1 MNLCETGNSNRSL
14 ILLLIN
20 SENFTL
26 IKNNFF
32 ILTGAMGAGKSTAI
46 QKINERGFFC
56 IEEPAREILK
66 EQRKINGTGVP
77 EKNPEEF
84 NQLMLSRMILQYNIN
99 IDKNDIIIFDRGIP
113 DIIGYSELLNT
124 ESESSSAASE
134 EFRYNKHVFL
144 FKGWEEIYT
153 NDDERKMSYALAESF
168 GENIMKIYKRLGYS
182 TIDVPFI
189 PAEERASFIIDSIEK
204 ITNGKFP

>member
-1 MNLCETGNSNRSL
+1 MT
-14 ILLLIN
+14 
-20 SENFTL
+20 
-26 IKNNFF
+26 KNNFF
-32 ILTGAMGAGKSTAI
+32 ILTGAMGAGKSTVT

-66 EQRKINGTGVP
+66 EQRSINGSGVP
-77 EKNPEEF
+77 ERNAWMF
-84 NQLMLSRMILQYNIN
+84 NQLMLSRMIYQYKSN
-99 IDKNDIIIFDRGIP
+99 IDKDYVIIFDRGIP
-113 DIIGYSELLNT
+113 DITGYSELLNT
-124 ESESSSAASE
+124 ETESSSSASE

-182 TIDVPFI
+182 TINVPFM
-189 PAEERASFIIDSIEK
+189 PAEERASFIIDSIER
-204 ITNGKFP
+204 IMNGKYIY